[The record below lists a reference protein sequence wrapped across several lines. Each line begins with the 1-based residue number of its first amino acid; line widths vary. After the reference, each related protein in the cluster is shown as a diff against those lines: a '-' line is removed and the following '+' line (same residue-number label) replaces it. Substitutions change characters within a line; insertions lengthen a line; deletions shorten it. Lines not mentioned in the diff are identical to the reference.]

1 MLFYSCGIK
10 DYIFFI
16 DLIAAD
22 FSADHTVVHHQHAG
36 AVPDDLLQIR
46 RNQQT
51 GNSIRGKFMDKI
63 IDFPP
68 GPDIHTA
75 GRFVKNEYDRIG
87 IKPFGQSDF
96 LLITAAEAGN
106 CNICTLTSDAEAF
119 DIFQR
124 GKQLFLFAHDSP
136 RTVFLQ
142 KRSHCSIFKQ
152 SLPGKQ
158 CRPLTVLGK
167 IGYPAPKKKR
177 LKRQI
182 KEEAL
187 LRLEEAART
196 EDDFAAVQYH
206 WDRRDSNRERKERY
220 HEVLRGDVPLDVG
233 IAKNPHI
240 FPEWLG
246 TPVAQQ
252 MRSGNYLDW
261 LANCPYEMHDLLADA
276 VLSSLI
282 YSLKEDHKENFYYSA
297 IQLLQSQEVAKLMG
311 QSTRNIRK
319 KRNVILRKLRAGWY
333 ECLRTKPTGSLS
345 LDEKDFLRKYK
356 KSAPDGFGSGKEVC
370 YEAAV

>member
-1 MLFYSCGIK
+1 MSVTGIS
-10 DYIFFI
+10 
-16 DLIAAD
+16 LI
-22 FSADHTVVHHQHAG
+22 
-36 AVPDDLLQIR
+36 
-46 RNQQT
+46 
-51 GNSIRGKFMDKI
+51 
-63 IDFPP
+63 
-68 GPDIHTA
+68 
-75 GRFVKNEYDRIG
+75 KNW
-87 IKPFGQSDF
+87 
-96 LLITAAEAGN
+96 
-106 CNICTLTSDAEAF
+106 
-119 DIFQR
+119 
-124 GKQLFLFAHDSP
+124 
-136 RTVFLQ
+136 
-142 KRSHCSIFKQ
+142 
-152 SLPGKQ
+152 
-158 CRPLTVLGK
+158 
-167 IGYPAPKKKR
+167 KR
-177 LKRQI
+177 LKKQI
-182 KEEAL
+182 KAEAL

-196 EDDFAAVQYH
+196 EEDFAAVQYH

-333 ECLRTKPTGSLS
+333 EHLRTKPTGSLS

>member
-1 MLFYSCGIK
+1 M
-10 DYIFFI
+10 
-16 DLIAAD
+16 A
-22 FSADHTVVHHQHAG
+22 
-36 AVPDDLLQIR
+36 
-46 RNQQT
+46 
-51 GNSIRGKFMDKI
+51 
-63 IDFPP
+63 
-68 GPDIHTA
+68 
-75 GRFVKNEYDRIG
+75 NEFDEYEEIE
-87 IKPFGQSDF
+87 
-96 LLITAAEAGN
+96 AAEDTAWKPEHDFT
-106 CNICTLTSDAEAF
+106 IFAEEAESSDAIPF
-119 DIFQR
+119 DEDLGAALGAEFE
-124 GKQLFLFAHDSP
+124 
-136 RTVFLQ
+136 
-142 KRSHCSIFKQ
+142 
-152 SLPGKQ
+152 
-158 CRPLTVLGK
+158 TVLESQLEQDEDPTGIDDDIPEDEDDPDAP
-167 IGYPAPKKKR
+167 IGFDTLRQQIDEFAVER
-177 LKRQI
+177 LSK
-182 KEEAL
+182 
-187 LRLEEAART
+187 AARKDT
-196 EDDFAAVQYH
+196 DFDVVIGEM
-206 WDRRDSNRERKERY
+206 DRLDRNRERRERY

-261 LANCPYEMHDLLADA
+261 LANCPYEMHDLLANA

-333 ECLRTKPTGSLS
+333 EHLRSKPAGSLS

-356 KSAPDGFGSGKEVC
+356 KTAPDGFGSGKEVC

>member
-1 MLFYSCGIK
+1 MNYLNDPHY
-10 DYIFFI
+10 
-16 DLIAAD
+16 DLDEAQL
-22 FSADHTVVHHQHAG
+22 DHFDQSVAKRQRYQLWKERLNQVE
-36 AVPDDLLQIR
+36 LQIE
-46 RNQQT
+46 
-51 GNSIRGKFMDKI
+51 KDEAA
-63 IDFPP
+63 
-68 GPDIHTA
+68 PD
-75 GRFVKNEYDRIG
+75 
-87 IKPFGQSDF
+87 P
-96 LLITAAEAGN
+96 
-106 CNICTLTSDAEAF
+106 DA
-119 DIFQR
+119 D
-124 GKQLFLFAHDSP
+124 LS
-136 RTVFLQ
+136 
-142 KRSHCSIFKQ
+142 
-152 SLPGKQ
+152 
-158 CRPLTVLGK
+158 
-167 IGYPAPKKKR
+167 PKKKR

-319 KRNVILRKLRAGWY
+319 KRNVILRKLRTGWY
-333 ECLRTKPTGSLS
+333 EHLRTKPTGSLS
-345 LDEKDFLRKYK
+345 LDEKEFLRKYK
-356 KSAPDGFGSGKEVC
+356 KTAPDGFGSGKEVC

>member
-1 MLFYSCGIK
+1 MNYLNDPHY
-10 DYIFFI
+10 
-16 DLIAAD
+16 DLDEAQLDHFDQSVAKRQRYLLWKERLTQVELHNDQDEAAPD
-22 FSADHTVVHHQHAG
+22 PDAD
-36 AVPDDLLQIR
+36 L
-46 RNQQT
+46 
-51 GNSIRGKFMDKI
+51 
-63 IDFPP
+63 
-68 GPDIHTA
+68 
-75 GRFVKNEYDRIG
+75 
-87 IKPFGQSDF
+87 
-96 LLITAAEAGN
+96 
-106 CNICTLTSDAEAF
+106 
-119 DIFQR
+119 
-124 GKQLFLFAHDSP
+124 
-136 RTVFLQ
+136 
-142 KRSHCSIFKQ
+142 
-152 SLPGKQ
+152 SL
-158 CRPLTVLGK
+158 
-167 IGYPAPKKKR
+167 KKKL

-233 IAKNPHI
+233 IAKNPHV

-261 LANCPYEMHDLLADA
+261 LANCPYEMHDLLTDA

-297 IQLLQSQEVAKLMG
+297 IQLLQSQEVAKLME

-333 ECLRTKPTGSLS
+333 EHLRTKPTGSLS
-345 LDEKDFLRKYK
+345 LEEKEFLRKYK

>member
-1 MLFYSCGIK
+1 MNYLNDPHYDVDEAQLDHFDQG
-10 DYIFFI
+10 
-16 DLIAAD
+16 AAKRQRYQLWKERLD
-22 FSADHTVVHHQHAG
+22 QVE
-36 AVPDDLLQIR
+36 LQIE
-46 RNQQT
+46 
-51 GNSIRGKFMDKI
+51 KDEAA
-63 IDFPP
+63 
-68 GPDIHTA
+68 PD
-75 GRFVKNEYDRIG
+75 
-87 IKPFGQSDF
+87 P
-96 LLITAAEAGN
+96 
-106 CNICTLTSDAEAF
+106 DA
-119 DIFQR
+119 D
-124 GKQLFLFAHDSP
+124 LS
-136 RTVFLQ
+136 
-142 KRSHCSIFKQ
+142 
-152 SLPGKQ
+152 
-158 CRPLTVLGK
+158 
-167 IGYPAPKKKR
+167 PKKKR

-196 EDDFAAVQYH
+196 EEDFAAVQYH

-319 KRNVILRKLRAGWY
+319 KRNVILRKLRSGWY
-333 ECLRTKPTGSLS
+333 EYLRTKPAGSLS

-356 KSAPDGFGSGKEVC
+356 KTAPDGFGSGKEVC